1 MNLIPLSEGH
11 LDELARWLEDLP
23 GMSGWDAAWLRR
35 KTLAD
40 PDYDP
45 ALMLV
50 AQSAGE
56 ATGFVSGVARQGQGW
71 IKALVVRPDRQ
82 RQGVGSALLRA
93 VEARLALLGVAQVT
107 FGWAPLNYFTPGVD
121 VRLTAA
127 AVFLEQHGYCTGRV
141 SRINMD
147 VSLTGCDLDT
157 RQVEERLVAKGI
169 TFARA
174 RPADEAAAGRLAEAE
189 GQPDWRAEGGEAYRN
204 QPVSQFVAHLAGQV
218 CGFGVHSVS
227 GPGEF
232 GPLLTANGL
241 RGQGIGQVLLKRCL
255 ADLQRQGYRRAE
267 IVWAGPISFYARAV
281 QARIGRVF
289 WEWKKP
295 PVAR

>member
-1 MNLIPLSEGH
+1 
-11 LDELARWLEDLP
+11 
-23 GMSGWDAAWLRR
+23 MSSQR
-35 KTLAD
+35 LAD
-40 PDYDP
+40 Y
-45 ALMLV
+45 
-50 AQSAGE
+50 
-56 ATGFVSGVARQGQGW
+56 
-71 IKALVVRPDRQ
+71 
-82 RQGVGSALLRA
+82 
-93 VEARLALLGVAQVT
+93 VEAHRPVVDQALDRYL
-107 FGWAPLNYFTPGVD
+107 P
-121 VRLTAA
+121 
-127 AVFLEQHGYCTGRV
+127 
-141 SRINMD
+141 
-147 VSLTGCDLDT
+147 
-157 RQVEERLVAKGI
+157 
-169 TFARA
+169 
-174 RPADEAAAGRLAEAE
+174 EAAGPAGRLAEVE

-204 QPVSQFVAHLAGQV
+204 RPVSQFVAHLAGQV

-241 RGQGIGQVLLKRCL
+241 RGRGIGQVLLKRCL